1 MHPAFD
7 TIASGYDAS
16 FTHSLIGSAQRE
28 IVLRYLEKSFL
39 QQVKLNILELN
50 SGTGEDALWF
60 AKRGHKVLATDI
72 SEKMIGIIRGKIDV
86 IDLSSQIQTMKLDI
100 CEIQKTNFEEGFDLI
115 FSNFGGMNCI
125 SLNVMKSLPAVLTK
139 LLKPN
144 GRLIMVIM
152 PKYCFWE
159 TKYFLLKFNLKKAF
173 RRYSKKETIA
183 NLNGQEL
190 RAFYHNPGQIKK
202 IFKKYF
208 NVITVKP
215 VGFFIPP
222 TYLGKFFESKK
233 RIFNLLKRS
242 ENLITN
248 QSYLAGFSD
257 HYLIDFQ
264 VKE

>member
-1 MHPAFD
+1 MQHAFD
-7 TIASGYDAS
+7 TIATGYDAS
-16 FTHSLIGSAQRE
+16 FTHSLIGTAQRE
-28 IVLRYLEKSFL
+28 IVLRYLEKSLL

-60 AKRGHKVLATDI
+60 AKIGHKVLATDI
-72 SEKMIGIIRGKIDV
+72 SEKMIGIIKEKIDV

-100 CEIQKTNFEEGFDLI
+100 REIQKTNFEERFDLI

-125 SLNVMKSLPAVLTK
+125 SLNEMKSLPDALTK

-173 RRYSKKETIA
+173 RRYSDNGTTAK
-183 NLNGQEL
+183 LNGKEL
-190 RAFYHNPGQIKK
+190 KTFYYIPDQIKK

-222 TYLGKFFESKK
+222 SYLEKFFESKK
-233 RIFNLLKRS
+233 RIFNLLKGS